1 MEQIDATLSNVSASA
16 SSVTVLAANPLR
28 CGASIH
34 NDSVAVLYLKM
45 GSTASATSY
54 TVKMEPGDHYE
65 LPIVIGGTQR
75 AVYSGIIT
83 GIWASATGAARVT
96 EYT

>member
-1 MEQIDATLSNVSASA
+1 MEQIDATLSNVAASIT
-16 SSVTVLAANPLR
+16 SVAVLAANPLR

-34 NDSVAVLYLKM
+34 NDSTSVLYLKM
-45 GSTASATSY
+45 GATASSSSY
-54 TVKMEPGDHYE
+54 TVKLEPGDHYE

-75 AVYSGIIT
+75 AVYTGVIH
-83 GIWASATGAARVT
+83 GIWAAANGNARVT